1 MAGLTSKE
9 LMMEEG
15 FKIETYSIFPDI
27 EALRTYAPLPGLGI
41 LAVNAFLIRAAQPVL
56 ADTGLIADREPFME
70 ALRSLIDLKDLRWL
84 WISHT
89 HPDHIGSLVQVL
101 DEAPNA
107 RLVTTYLGMGLMG
120 LMQLPLDRVYLLNPG
135 QRLDVGDRELLA
147 VKPHTYDAAE
157 ATGFLDGKTRAL
169 FSVDS
174 FGALLS
180 EPAETAADISPSDLR
195 DGLIQWTSA
204 DAPWLSLTDEQVSA
218 ASLKAIRE
226 MKPSAILS
234 SHLPPAIDMSEA
246 LLEYMAAARLV
257 PPFVGPDQAALEQM
271 MAGAAAG

>member
-1 MAGLTSKE
+1 
-9 LMMEEG
+9 MEEG
-15 FKIETYSIFPDI
+15 FKIDTYSVFPDTQ
-27 EALRTYAPLPGLGI
+27 ALRTYAPLPGLGI

-56 ADTGLIADREPFME
+56 VDTGMIGDREPFMD
-70 ALRSLIDLKDLRWL
+70 ALRSIIDLEDLRWL

-89 HPDHIGSLVQVL
+89 HPDHIGSIVQVL
-101 DEAPNA
+101 DEAPDA

-147 VKPHTYDAAE
+147 VKPPTYDSSE
-157 ATGFLDGKTRAL
+157 ATGFLDGKTRTL

-180 EPAETAADISPSDLR
+180 EPAETAADIPPSDLR
-195 DGLIQWTSA
+195 NGLIRWASV
-204 DAPWLSLTDEQVSA
+204 DAPWLALTDEQVFA
-218 ASLKAIRE
+218 ASLNAIRGLE
-226 MKPSAILS
+226 PSAILS

-246 LLEYMAAARLV
+246 LLEYLAAARLA

-271 MAGAAAG
+271 MAGAGPG